1 MVIHGLASVVIAF
14 LTVDVS
20 AQPPLATGADAEVSE
35 DGLHR
40 INRSV
45 MDDAWV
51 RPGLN
56 LSQYDKV
63 YFLPTG
69 VSFREIEGREVKAG
83 SRFEQLEYRVNDEKQ
98 REFRQQFRNTF
109 FEDIADVNR
118 FELTTT
124 PGRDVLIAQGFLVDV
139 VSHVPPDTAGR
150 LSSSLRTTWEA
161 TMVLEL
167 RDSMSHDML
176 ARTVERERPQGA
188 VSSNDLWRDTRI
200 LLGRWS
206 QILCT
211 RLEELAEI
219 GVP

>member
-139 VSHVPPDTAGR
+139 VSHVPPDTAG
-150 LSSSLRTTWEA
+150 SLRTTWEA

-211 RLEELAEI
+211 RLEKLAEI
-219 GVP
+219 SVP